1 MVDVDPQ
8 ANAHD
13 LTPAMQDPAYEV
25 VHELDLA
32 QLTRIRHPRDCD
44 TILVDCPGSL
54 EGRNACHTASSS
66 TGDLACAA
74 PYRCPIIAVA
84 REGVPYETIAYL
96 ILTRPACPEFR
107 ERIWLSS
114 VQGGGR
120 MRLRKPSSVQVGVD
134 LRFLQISGTWEPNEN
149 ERKAAW
155 ELYVELITRVSAVPL
170 GPDDG
175 LLREALSS
183 LYSLFATTR
192 DILRRY
198 GPVVAEAKPR
208 GQYSFGT
215 LAVAM
220 LNRALRPVLAR
231 WHPALQDWESMLPDG
246 KSRGEHE
253 RAWDRAAELRAV
265 LEECRELLSQYARLM
280 AAACGVPD
288 ILDSSAPDVSAAR

>member
-1 MVDVDPQ
+1 V
-8 ANAHD
+8 
-13 LTPAMQDPAYEV
+13 
-25 VHELDLA
+25 
-32 QLTRIRHPRDCD
+32 
-44 TILVDCPGSL
+44 
-54 EGRNACHTASSS
+54 
-66 TGDLACAA
+66 
-74 PYRCPIIAVA
+74 
-84 REGVPYETIAYL
+84 
-96 ILTRPACPEFR
+96 
-107 ERIWLSS
+107 
-114 VQGGGR
+114 
-120 MRLRKPSSVQVGVD
+120 RLRKPASVQVGLD

-198 GPVVAEAKPR
+198 GPVVAEAKPG

-220 LNRALRPVLAR
+220 LNVALRPVLAR
-231 WHPALQDWESMLPDG
+231 WHPALQDWESLLPAG

-253 RAWDRAAELRAV
+253 RAWERAAELRAV
-265 LEECRELLSQYARLM
+265 LEECRELLTQYARLM

-288 ILDSSAPDVSAAR
+288 ILGSAVPNVSVVN